1 MSQVLDGSNHSLQ
14 NSFEGQDEFSYKPV
28 PPTAVVGL
36 VLGLLSFIALF
47 GIIGLGVAVFGIV
60 VSLISMFNIRRA
72 GGELGGKM
80 VARAGLMLSTFF
92 LVTGVSY
99 QSFVYAHEV
108 PEGYQRINFATD
120 ISSKEFVQK
129 DGVTSVN
136 PDVLKMDK
144 QKVFVK
150 GYMYPTRQT
159 EDLQSFILVKD
170 NGQCCFGGQPDVK
183 DMILVEMQGKHR
195 ADFYS
200 GLVSVAGEF
209 VAEAP
214 TQAGEL
220 RPVYQLKG
228 THFEQARTSYR

>member
-1 MSQVLDGSNHSLQ
+1 MSQVLDGSNHSLH
-14 NSFEGQDEFSYKPV
+14 NAIDSQDEFSYKPV

-36 VLGLLSFIALF
+36 VLALLSFIALF
-47 GIIGLGVAVFGIV
+47 GIIGLGIAVCGIV
-60 VSLISMFNIRRA
+60 VSLISLFNIKRA

-80 VARAGLMLSTFF
+80 VARSGFALSTFF
-92 LVTGVSY
+92 LITGICY
-99 QSFVYAHEV
+99 QSYVYANEV
-108 PEGYQRINFATD
+108 PEGYHRLNFASD
-120 ISSKEFVQK
+120 ISAKEFVQK

-136 PDVLKMDK
+136 PDVLKIDK
-144 QKVFVK
+144 QKVFLK

-183 DMILVEMQGKHR
+183 DMVLVEMQGDKR
-195 ADFYS
+195 ADFYA

-209 VAEAP
+209 LAEAP

-228 THFEQARTSYR
+228 THFEQARTAY